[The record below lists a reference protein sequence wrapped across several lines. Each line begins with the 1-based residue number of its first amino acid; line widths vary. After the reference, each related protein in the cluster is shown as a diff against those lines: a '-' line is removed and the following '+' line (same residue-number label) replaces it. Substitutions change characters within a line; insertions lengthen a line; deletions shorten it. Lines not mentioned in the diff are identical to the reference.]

1 MDYTERMN
9 ELDKVTYPQPLAEL
23 IDQAYTTY
31 KQSAPWVARFEPRPK
46 SIVRD
51 MYERA
56 MGFNDFVQYYSL
68 ERAEGVLLRYL
79 SDAYKALRHT
89 IPDTAVTDELDDI
102 IEWLGELVRQTDSSL
117 VDEWEKLAAG
127 EDTATIA
134 AEHASIEEEEP
145 PAVTKNLRAFR
156 VMVRNALF
164 RRVELFADER
174 DRALG
179 ALDEW
184 CGWDADR
191 WADAMDDYFDTYD
204 DIYTDADAR
213 SPRLVSMDEDTA
225 AHPGVW
231 KVQQSFA
238 DPEDNFDFGIR
249 AEVDLAASDEAGYP
263 VLKILSVGEF

>member
-1 MDYTERMN
+1 M
-9 ELDKVTYPQPLAEL
+9 
-23 IDQAYTTY
+23 
-31 KQSAPWVARFEPRPK
+31 
-46 SIVRD
+46 
-51 MYERA
+51 
-56 MGFNDFVQYYSL
+56 
-68 ERAEGVLLRYL
+68 
-79 SDAYKALRHT
+79 
-89 IPDTAVTDELDDI
+89 
-102 IEWLGELVRQTDSSL
+102 
-117 VDEWEKLAAG
+117 DEWEKLAAG

-204 DIYTDADAR
+204 DK
-213 SPRLVSMDEDTA
+213 DTA

>member
-1 MDYTERMN
+1 M
-9 ELDKVTYPQPLAEL
+9 
-23 IDQAYTTY
+23 
-31 KQSAPWVARFEPRPK
+31 
-46 SIVRD
+46 
-51 MYERA
+51 
-56 MGFNDFVQYYSL
+56 
-68 ERAEGVLLRYL
+68 
-79 SDAYKALRHT
+79 
-89 IPDTAVTDELDDI
+89 TDELDDI

-134 AEHASIEEEEP
+134 SEHASIEEEEP

-191 WADAMDDYFDTYD
+191 WADAMDDYFDVYD

-225 AHPGVW
+225 AELCRP
-231 KVQQSFA
+231 
-238 DPEDNFDFGIR
+238 R
-249 AEVDLAASDEAGYP
+249 R
-263 VLKILSVGEF
+263 

>member
-1 MDYTERMN
+1 M
-9 ELDKVTYPQPLAEL
+9 
-23 IDQAYTTY
+23 
-31 KQSAPWVARFEPRPK
+31 ARFEPRPK

-68 ERAEGVLLRYL
+68 ERAEGVFLRYL

-89 IPDTAVTDELDDI
+89 IPDSAVTDELDDI
-102 IEWLGELVRQTDSSL
+102 IAWLGELVRQTDSSL

-164 RRVELFADER
+164 RRVELFAEER

-191 WADAMDDYFDTYD
+191 WGTPWTTTSTSTTTSTRTPMR
-204 DIYTDADAR
+204 AR
-213 SPRLVSMDEDTA
+213 LAWSAWMRTPPRILACGRFSRASLTPKIILTSVFVPRLIWR
-225 AHPGVW
+225 HPMRRGT
-231 KVQQSFA
+231 
-238 DPEDNFDFGIR
+238 R
-249 AEVDLAASDEAGYP
+249 C
-263 VLKILSVGEF
+263 